1 MTQPTTTPTKPTPQA
16 KRPNSPPSR
25 MMSWAQVQD
34 YLPYLAFL
42 VLLVV
47 FAVTAE
53 NFLSAAN
60 VANLVRQG
68 SVLMVIAA
76 GATLVVVAGSVD
88 LSVGAV
94 ATLCGTLGA
103 VQGLHGHHWVLWT
116 LPLVGALLGSLNGL
130 LVAVMSLPS
139 FLVTLGTLFIFAGI
153 ASRMTQGASVSFF
166 DEQLD
171 LAINDSS
178 ILGIPNIGW
187 WALLALLITC
197 LIAYKTSSG
206 RKVYAIGGNESVA
219 RLAGVNVKLLKVLVF
234 TLSGFS
240 AGAAGLMLLGRGG
253 GSSPVMGDPFLL
265 SAIAAIVMGGTSL
278 SGGAGGPGRTVL
290 GVAAITVLANG
301 MTLAS
306 VNPYNQNVVFG
317 VIVILA
323 VAATVR
329 RGEMGA
335 VK

>member
-1 MTQPTTTPTKPTPQA
+1 MTEASTTPRPTIEPQVLQNA
-16 KRPNSPPSR
+16 PGRR
-25 MMSWAQVQD
+25 VSWAQAQD
-34 YLPYLAFL
+34 YLPYIAFL

-47 FAVTAE
+47 FALTAE

-103 VQGLHGHHWVLWT
+103 VQGSHGHHWLLWT
-116 LPLVGALLGSLNGL
+116 LPLLGALLGSLNGL

-139 FLVTLGTLFIFAGI
+139 FLVTLGSLFIFAGI
-153 ASRMTQGASVSFF
+153 ASRMTQGASVSFL
-166 DEQLD
+166 DENLD
-171 LAINDSS
+171 FAVNSSS

-187 WALLALLITC
+187 WALVALAITC
-197 LIAYKTSSG
+197 LVAYKTSSG

-219 RLAGVNVKLLKVLVF
+219 RLAGVNVTLFKVLVF
-234 TLSGFS
+234 TLSGFF

-278 SGGAGGPGRTVL
+278 SGGGGGPGRTVL

-306 VNPYNQNVVFG
+306 VNPYNQNIVFG